1 MRSKDADAMKLSVL
15 MSTYRGTEY
24 VTEQLE
30 SLRTQT
36 RVPDEVVVVDD
47 CSPDDT
53 VEVVRDYIE
62 SNGLG
67 SDWRVVSNERNK
79 GWQRNFMEG
88 VVQTTGDVVFF
99 ADQDDVW
106 FGNKLSTYEDVLRR
120 NVDVNVVA
128 SSETKWD
135 GERKHGKLLMGS
147 SSFSRPSLADNS
159 RDWYIRTAG
168 CCMAFRRV
176 YFDNLKGYWSDQW
189 AHDDFLWKMG
199 IMDRSLALLDSSSIL
214 HRFHGTN
221 VSTQKRGLGDT
232 IEGLDL
238 QLRICGALLKRV
250 DDGAIPMSDAEALG
264 RALLHMS
271 EGLGTRERA
280 IEKKNPFLTLETVL
294 RYPEIYRRRNE
305 PAGDILLYLGLMR
318 RDKE

>member
-1 MRSKDADAMKLSVL
+1 MNADAMKLSVL
-15 MSTYRGTEY
+15 LSTYRGTEF

-47 CSPDDT
+47 CSPDNT
-53 VEVVRDYIE
+53 IEVVQGYIE

-67 SDWRVVSNERNK
+67 SNWRVVPNERNK
-79 GWQRNFMEG
+79 GWQRNFIEG
-88 VVQTTGDVVFF
+88 VAQTTGDVVFF

-106 FGNKLSTYEDVLRR
+106 FENKLSTYEDVLRR

-128 SSETKWD
+128 SGEAKWD
-135 GERKHGKLLMGS
+135 GKRKHGRLLMGS

-168 CCMAFRRV
+168 CCMAFRRT
-176 YFDNLKGYWSDQW
+176 YFDALKGYWLDQW

-221 VSTQKRGLGDT
+221 VSAQKRGLRDT

-250 DDGAIPMSDAEALG
+250 ADGAIPMSDAEALG
-264 RALLHMS
+264 RALWRMS

-280 IEKKNPFLTLETVL
+280 IEKKNPFLTLETAL

-318 RDKE
+318 RDEE